1 MKTISLFFISLLI
14 LVCYK
19 SSLESE
25 KYSKIGKGPGKTEKT
40 TMTLIFY
47 PNSTAHILFKQ
58 NDSKGEFLL
67 KYKVDKN
74 FIISFSEKI
83 EPSIINFID
92 KDTIKI
98 RPLKDETRVF
108 IDLIYVIEFKRE
120 PLESG
125 I

>member
-14 LVCYK
+14 LVCGK
-19 SSLESE
+19 SSLASD
-25 KYSKIGKGPGKTEKT
+25 KYSIIGKWQGKTEKT

-47 PNSTAHILFKQ
+47 PNSTVRILFKQ
-58 NDSKGEFLL
+58 DDSKGEFLL
-67 KYKVDKN
+67 KYKIDKN

-108 IDLIYVIEFKRE
+108 IDLIYVIEFKRVSNRE
-120 PLESG
+120 
-125 I
+125 